1 MKESPIYAGR
11 IESAKTVDEAHFLSF
26 TAIIAT
32 WNGTEG
38 SNFHIRDTM
47 VARGEMSGN
56 RFGVIVVYDWPKMF
70 TKPYP

>member
-1 MKESPIYAGR
+1 MKESLSFMPEM
-11 IESAKTVDEAHFLSF
+11 ESAKTVDEAHFLLF

-47 VARGEMSGN
+47 VYTNSNGTHVPFELV
-56 RFGVIVVYDWPKMF
+56 FHIVY
-70 TKPYP
+70 TT